1 MKKKTKVQLIVVLS
15 AIVLGIG
22 GFAAYQIFATESLPI
37 MSHTVLSPG
46 DLTDSISIRG
56 VVQSVSRRN
65 VHSTLNFTVQ
75 TVLAE
80 LGDTVQEGDVLAI
93 LDTVDLELNIRQ
105 QRAELY
111 AMDENN
117 QITLD
122 NNRRIY
128 NEARTN
134 IATGQNAQVLNAESA
149 YRNAATNLDI
159 ARSNHE
165 EALADYLNPINTQLL
180 QAQSAL
186 TLAQIDLENTIRTHE
201 NNRILFAAGGIS
213 RNNFDN
219 SETALTNAQNR
230 FEDAASALENAQTGM
245 RRALDNAQ
253 NQLTTAQLNYDNA
266 ATALSSARNTANQ
279 ELTRLGSN
287 VEASQIAVNNE
298 ARLIAIE
305 RLERQLEDSI
315 ITAPMSGTI
324 TAVFAT
330 EGAVGSGLLFVIE
343 DTENLKITTRIREYD
358 AVNVRPGMTVE
369 IRTDSTGSAVFE
381 GAVSSI
387 DPTAI
392 RNAAGDIA
400 NLNDVEFGAEID
412 VVSMD
417 TPLLIGMNTRL
428 NVILE
433 QREDVL
439 FVPFDAVGFD
449 IFGNTFVFTA
459 DISGGR
465 AFARRVP
472 VELGLETDFFV
483 EIITPEL
490 APGMVV
496 LNNANAVTEGME
508 VAIN

>member
-1 MKKKTKVQLIVVLS
+1 MKKKTKIQLIVVLT
-15 AIVLGIG
+15 AIVLGLG
-22 GFAAYQIFATESLPI
+22 SLAAYRIFATEPLPVI
-37 MSHTVLSPG
+37 SHTVLSPG
-46 DLTDSISIRG
+46 TLTDSISIRG

-65 VHSTLNFTVQ
+65 VHSTLNFIVQ
-75 TVLAE
+75 SVFAE
-80 LGDTVQEGDVLAI
+80 LGDTVQEGDVLAV
-93 LDTVDLELNIRQ
+93 LDTADLELNIRQ
-105 QRAELY
+105 QRAELD

-122 NNRRIY
+122 NSLRMY

-134 IATGQNAQVLNAESA
+134 INTGQNAQILNAESA
-149 YRNAATNLDI
+149 YRNAATNLEI
-159 ARSNHE
+159 ARNNLE
-165 EALADYLNPINTQLL
+165 EALADYLNPINSQLL

-186 TLAQIDLENTIRTHE
+186 TLAQTDLENAARTHE
-201 NNRILFAAGGIS
+201 NNRILFGAGGIS
-213 RNNFDN
+213 RNAFDN

-230 FEDAASALENAQTGM
+230 FEDASAALENARTGM

-266 ATALSSARNTANQ
+266 AIALNSARNAANQ
-279 ELTRLGSN
+279 ELTRLSSN

-305 RLERQLEDSI
+305 RLERQLADSV
-315 ITAPMSGTI
+315 ITAPMSGTV
-324 TAVFAT
+324 TAVFAI
-330 EGAVGSGLLFVIE
+330 EGAMGSGLLFVIE

-358 AVNVRPGMTVE
+358 AVNVRPGMAVE

-381 GAVSSI
+381 GEISSI
-387 DPTAI
+387 SPTAI
-392 RNAAGDIA
+392 RNAAGDVA
-400 NLNDVEFGAEID
+400 NLNDVEFGAEIN
-412 VVSMD
+412 VISTD

-428 NVILE
+428 NVVLE

-449 IFGNTFVFTA
+449 IFGNTFVFVA

-483 EIITPEL
+483 EVISPEL

-496 LNNANAVTEGME
+496 LNNANAVREGME